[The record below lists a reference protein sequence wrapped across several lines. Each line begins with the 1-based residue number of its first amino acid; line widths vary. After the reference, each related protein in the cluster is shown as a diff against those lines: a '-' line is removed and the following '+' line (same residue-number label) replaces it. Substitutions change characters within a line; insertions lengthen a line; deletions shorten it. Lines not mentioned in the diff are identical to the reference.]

1 LVSFR
6 NHNAEALNLKV
17 LHLLIE
23 LGKLQKNRF
32 GNLVLVI
39 GIYLGFVIWSLGFKI
54 DLFWYYC
61 LLDNRGRAIHK

>member
-1 LVSFR
+1 MHPITNKLPCLPHAGMSK
-6 NHNAEALNLKV
+6 NLKF
-17 LHLLIE
+17 
-23 LGKLQKNRF
+23 QKNRF
-32 GNLVLVI
+32 GHLVLVI